1 MSELV
6 VVGSLNMDLVVKCGR
21 IPVPGETVLGN
32 GFAMVPGGKGANQ
45 AYAAAKLGKGSVSMI
60 GRVGVDLFGEKLKAN
75 LASVGVDVGEVLET
89 TAAPTGVAT
98 ITVDER
104 GQNSIVVASGANFE
118 WSVGEL
124 EQLRSVFRGAQY
136 ALFQLETPLAIVAAL
151 LRMAKE
157 EGVTTILD
165 PAPAQHLSRELL
177 EAVDLLTPN
186 ETEALELGDLAGCS
200 VLLKLGA
207 RGSRFGDIAV
217 AAIAVAAVDTTGAG
231 DIYNA
236 ALSVALVEGKTML
249 AAMQFA
255 SVAAGLS
262 VMKMGAQPSVPSRAE
277 VDGYGLSW

>member
-89 TAAPTGVAT
+89 TVAPTGVAT

-124 EQLRSVFRGAQY
+124 ERLRSVFRGAQY

-186 ETEALELGDLAGCS
+186 ETEALELGDLAGRR
-200 VLLKLGA
+200 VLLKRGA
-207 RGSRFGDIAV
+207 RGSRFGDLEV
-217 AAIAVAAVDTTGAG
+217 AAIAVEAVDTTGAG

>member
-1 MSELV
+1 
-6 VVGSLNMDLVVKCGR
+6 MDLVVKCGR

-32 GFAMVPGGKGANQ
+32 GFAMLPGGKGANQ

-75 LASVGVDVGEVLET
+75 LASVGVDVSEVLET
-89 TAAPTGVAT
+89 SAAPTGVAT

-124 EQLRSVFRGAQY
+124 ERLRSEFRGARF
-136 ALFQLETPLAIVAAL
+136 ALFQLETPLEIVAAL

-165 PAPAQHLSRELL
+165 PAPAQLLTRELL
-177 EAVDLLTPN
+177 EAVDILTPN
-186 ETEALELGDLAGCS
+186 EMEALELGDLRGCS
-200 VLLKLGA
+200 VLLKRGA
-207 RGSRFGDIAV
+207 QGSRFGDIEV
-217 AAIAVAAVDTTGAG
+217 AAIAVEAVDTTGAG

-236 ALSVALVEGKTML
+236 ALAVALAEGKTML

-255 SVAAGLS
+255 SIAAGLS

-277 VDGYGLSW
+277 VDGYGLS

>member
-1 MSELV
+1 M
-6 VVGSLNMDLVVKCGR
+6 VGSLNMDLVVKCGR

-89 TAAPTGVAT
+89 TVAPTGVAT

-124 EQLRSVFRGAQY
+124 ERLRSVFRGAQY

-186 ETEALELGDLAGCS
+186 ETEALELGDLAGRR
-200 VLLKLGA
+200 VLLKRGA
-207 RGSRFGDIAV
+207 RGSRFGDLEV
-217 AAIAVAAVDTTGAG
+217 AAIAVEAVDTTGAG